1 MSAWTGIV
9 LARSEP
15 ADDRMASRLPTFL
28 HPLAGRPLAWHA
40 VSALAAVHPAPSRI
54 LLLTDRELSLDPFM
68 DVWEGIRIFDRP
80 GEELWSV
87 VEEAEDADERF
98 VLADARAPLLATG
111 LQALVESPAPAT
123 FLTDLSGLPA
133 AACLD
138 RDAARRH
145 LESWRGLREILQ
157 AEAGAPRLVHEES
170 GLVVRDRRTL
180 AEAAERVRDRLVA
193 RLMEGGVTFLL
204 PETVLVDVDVR
215 IGRDAVVYPGVVLE
229 GQTSIGDET
238 VVGPGCRIIDS
249 WVGSGVELKGWNYL
263 SHTSIR
269 NRAILEPYAR
279 RGYD

>member
-9 LARSEP
+9 LAHSEP
-15 ADDRMASRLPTFL
+15 ADDRMSSRLPTFL

-54 LLLTDRELSLDPFM
+54 ILLADRELSLDPFM
-68 DVWEGIRIFDRP
+68 DVWEGIRIFERP
-80 GEELWSV
+80 GDELWSV
-87 VEEAEDADERF
+87 VEEAGDPDERF

-111 LQALVESPAPAT
+111 LQALMESPASSM
-123 FLTDLSGLPA
+123 FLTDGSDRPA
-133 AACLD
+133 AACVR
-138 RDAARRH
+138 RDAAARE
-145 LESWRGLREILQ
+145 LASWRGLRELLD
-157 AEAGAPRLVHEES
+157 AEAAAPRLVHEES

-180 AEAAERVRDRLVA
+180 AGAAEMVRDRLVA

-215 IGRDAVVYPGVVLE
+215 VGRDSVIYPGVVLE
-229 GQTSIGDET
+229 GQTTIGEET
-238 VVGPGCRIIDS
+238 VVGPGCRVIDS

-263 SHTSIR
+263 AHTSIR